1 LKGIWLIQ
9 ARLNS
14 ELFDLT
20 KNHVDISGY
29 DGDMMRIEWQY
40 LYIYIQNGVQQLCD
54 EQWIWDGNYGF
65 YILFWHF

>member
-1 LKGIWLIQ
+1 MIQ

-20 KNHVDISGY
+20 KNHVVISGY

-40 LYIYIQNGVQQLCD
+40 IYIYKMVSNSFAMNNG
-54 EQWIWDGNYGF
+54 YGMKIMDF
-65 YILFWHF
+65 TSFSGILYFIK

>member
-1 LKGIWLIQ
+1 MIQ

-40 LYIYIQNGVQQLCD
+40 LYIYIYKMVSNSFAMNNG
-54 EQWIWDGNYGF
+54 YGMEIMDF
-65 YILFWHF
+65 TSFSGIFNL